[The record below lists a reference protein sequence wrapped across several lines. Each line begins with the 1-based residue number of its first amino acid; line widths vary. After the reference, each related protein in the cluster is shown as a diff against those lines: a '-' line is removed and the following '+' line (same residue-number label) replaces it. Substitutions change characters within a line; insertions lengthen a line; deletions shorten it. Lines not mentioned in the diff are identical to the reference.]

1 MVKIGKYSV
10 KEWWAR
16 FRHWQVTPTKL
27 ETREAFE
34 QHECINCGESF
45 DGAFCPYCGQSA
57 KTSRLTLRNALSNI
71 LDVWGLGTRSMPRA
85 LWHLLFRPGH
95 MIADYL
101 CGHRRPYFPPFKML
115 FVLTATALLLS
126 HLLPDG
132 EAPAQPSRPVAQ
144 AEVASPPSAADEE
157 AVPVTPKE
165 SAEQPSMNET
175 QRVTRIIYDMW
186 NLAME
191 KIPASP
197 AMLLLGWQFLFALS
211 TGVFFRRSPHMG
223 RVTFTEQFYAQV
235 LIACQMQFL
244 SILYM
249 LITFSGTE
257 GYQMNIP
264 FRYMVAY
271 ALIDYK
277 QLYGYG
283 WWGTLWR
290 SALTYALTGL
300 FLMLL
305 AFIVTIF
312 VVLTM

>member
-16 FRHWQVTPTKL
+16 FRHWQITPTKL
-27 ETREAFE
+27 ESHEVFE

-115 FVLTATALLLS
+115 FVLTATAILLA
-126 HLLPDG
+126 HLLPDD
-132 EAPAQPSRPVAQ
+132 EAPAPPAQPVEQ
-144 AEVASPPSAADEE
+144 AEVAVTDSIGVEKALPTTSIDAEE
-157 AVPVTPKE
+157 QRIMEETRKVKE
-165 SAEQPSMNET
+165 
-175 QRVTRIIYDMW
+175 IIYGTWD
-186 NLAME
+186 LAME

-211 TGVFFRRSPHMG
+211 TGVFFRRSPRMG

-249 LITFSGTE
+249 LITFRGPE
-257 GYQMNIP
+257 GYELSIP
-264 FRYMVAY
+264 FGYMAAY

-290 SALTYALTGL
+290 SALTYALTGG

-305 AFIVTIF
+305 AMIVSIFIVFAI
-312 VVLTM
+312 